1 MKSRTVSLVSTNP
14 RKLINQINYHSSNG
28 YKLVSIHYKI
38 WLIFVRYTA
47 LMVHVED
54 DLADF
59 VEIDILKISEKS

>member
-14 RKLINQINYHSSNG
+14 RKLINQINYQLANG

-47 LMVHVED
+47 LMIYVED
-54 DLADF
+54 DVADF
-59 VEIDILKISEKS
+59 VEIDILKISEKA

>member
-14 RKLINQINYHSSNG
+14 RKLINQVNYQLSNG

-47 LMVHVED
+47 LMIYVED
-54 DLADF
+54 DVVDF
-59 VEIDILKISEKS
+59 VEIDILKISEKA